1 MKTKLLIYATVL
13 LTGCI
18 TVQKTM
24 HENPTSF
31 GNEVNFLKQY
41 TKTIVLKTKT
51 GNEKIAVCPQLQGK
65 IMASSLDGDS
75 GQTFAWVNRAHI
87 QSGNNDPVINSHG
100 GEDRFWLGPQA
111 GQYSIY
117 NLPGDPF
124 DKWFTPPPFNS
135 ESFEVISQSG
145 TEVKM
150 EKEMTISNY
159 CHFVFQLKVL
169 RNIRILDRK
178 SIKKELNIDFPKQ
191 IKTVGFL
198 SDNTIINT
206 GDKPWE
212 KETGLLSIWILG
224 MMKPTDDTIVVFP
237 YNQGSEKELGI
248 VCCDNYFGDS
258 VPKDRLGITDK
269 AVYFKGD
276 ARYTGKIGL
285 SPQRAKNVFGS
296 YDPQN
301 QILTIVKYSK
311 QDNILDYV
319 NSVLEIQKYPYRG
332 DAVNSYNDGPAPEN
346 KPGNIYELESSSPA
360 AMLAPGESLN
370 HLHQTFHFVGTEDE
384 LSKISE
390 QVLGVSINEIAKQ
403 L

>member
-1 MKTKLLIYATVL
+1 MYATVL

-18 TVQKTM
+18 TVQKNM
-24 HENPTSF
+24 QENPTSF

-51 GNEKIAVCPQLQGK
+51 GNGKIAVCPQLQGK

-75 GQTFAWVNRAHI
+75 GQTFAWVNRGHI
-87 QSGNNDPVINSHG
+87 KSGNNDPVINSHG

-135 ESFEVISQSG
+135 EPFDVISQSG

-169 RNIRILDRK
+169 RDIRILDRN
-178 SIKKELNIDFPKQ
+178 SIKKELNIDFPAQ
-191 IKTVGFL
+191 MKTVGFL

-206 GDKPWE
+206 GDNPWE
-212 KETGLLSIWILG
+212 KDTGLLSIWILG
-224 MMKPTDDTIVVFP
+224 MMKPTDETTVIFP
-237 YNQGSEKELGI
+237 YNSGSEKELGI
-248 VCCDNYFGDS
+248 VCRDNYFGDPT
-258 VPKDRLGITDK
+258 PKNRLEISDK

-276 ARYTGKIGL
+276 ARYTSKIGL

-301 QILTIVKYSK
+301 KILTIVKYSK

-332 DAVNSYNDGPAPEN
+332 DAVNSYNDGPTAEN

-360 AMLAPGESLN
+360 AMLKPGESLN
-370 HLHQTFHFVGTEDE
+370 HLHKTFHFVGAVDE
-384 LSKISE
+384 LSEISE
-390 QVLGVSINEIAKQ
+390 QVLGISINEIAEQ